1 MRSFPEYLLMFRFPE
16 QVLMD
21 THELLT
27 KITSLPIVADGLAED
42 MLAGNFRSVFKGQG
56 MEFDEARHYQ
66 WGDDARAID
75 WNASARL
82 GTPFVKMFREER
94 ELTILLLLDTSAS
107 MHGGTSNLWGKFQS
121 GVREEQSH
129 SPFEQ
134 ALIAA
139 ALIAFSA
146 EQSGQRVGA
155 FLFDREIDRVFP
167 PRKGR
172 RNVLAFVS
180 GALQRHRPEVS
191 IWRKFMPSNG
201 YTSNLRSAIA
211 GAERMLKR
219 RSMVV
224 LFSDFHSM
232 GWEQELG
239 GLSSRHDVIA
249 VRVSDP
255 LDENLPDLGLINMR
269 DPETGIEVAAPTG
282 SAAFRDAW
290 LQWHK
295 EHADQWLNS
304 CRRAGAAHLTLPVNV
319 DPAAVLTHFFGGR
332 GGR

>member
-1 MRSFPEYLLMFRFPE
+1 
-16 QVLMD
+16 MD
-21 THELLT
+21 THELLG

-66 WGDDARAID
+66 WGDDARSID

-82 GTPFVKMFREER
+82 GTPFVKMYREER

-107 MHGGTSNLWGKFQS
+107 MHGGIFQS
-121 GVREEQSH
+121 GGQEARNP

-134 ALIAA
+134 ALITA

-146 EQSGQRVGA
+146 ERSGQRVGA

-180 GALQRHRPEVS
+180 GALQCHK
-191 IWRKFMPSNG
+191 RKYMPYNEN
-201 YTSNLRSAIA
+201 TSNLRSAIA
-211 GAERMLKR
+211 GAGRMLKR
-219 RSMVV
+219 RSMVA
-224 LFSDFHSM
+224 LISDFYST

-249 VRVSDP
+249 IRISGP
-255 LDENLPDLGLINMR
+255 LDDNLPDLGLITLN
-269 DPETGIEVAAPTG
+269 DPETGLRIAAPTG
-282 SAAFRDAW
+282 SASFRNAW
-290 LQWHK
+290 FQWHK
-295 EHADQWLNS
+295 DRADLWQNL
-304 CRRAGAAHLTLPVNV
+304 CRRAGAAYLTLPVNA
-319 DPAAVLTHFFGGR
+319 DPATALTRFFGGR

>member
-1 MRSFPEYLLMFRFPE
+1 
-16 QVLMD
+16 MD
-21 THELLT
+21 TRELLNRIT
-27 KITSLPIVADGLAED
+27 KLPIIADSLADD

-107 MHGGTSNLWGKFQS
+107 MHSGTAKLWGMVPGTNVS
-121 GVREEQSH
+121 STNMPGIV

-146 EQSGQRVGA
+146 ERSGQRVGA

-180 GALQRHRPEVS
+180 GALQRHKPVPHAQRS
-191 IWRKFMPSNG
+191 DG
-201 YTSNLRSAIA
+201 SNLRAAIA
-211 GAERMLKR
+211 GAGRMLKR
-219 RSMVV
+219 RSMVI
-224 LFSDFHSM
+224 LLSDFFSI

-239 GLSSRHDVIA
+239 DLSNRHDVIA
-249 VRVSDP
+249 IRVSDP
-255 LDENLPDLGLINMR
+255 LDELLPELGLVSFV
-269 DPETGIEVAAPTG
+269 DPETGLQLAAPT
-282 SAAFRDAW
+282 SSETFRETW
-290 LQWHK
+290 SQWHK
-295 EHADQWLNS
+295 DRADLWLKL
-304 CRRAGAAHLTLPVNV
+304 CRRAGVAHLDLPINADAAATL
-319 DPAAVLTHFFGGR
+319 TQFWRQR
-332 GGR
+332 GKYGD